1 MKATGGSIS
10 DGEVCTHEEDDDGGD
25 ADGGDED
32 PLVVAA
38 AALQL
43 PVRRHPR
50 PAAAAVDLPPARI
63 RGRGNEGEQQQTE
76 TARVGGRLGRTENVR
91 GAGTESGRRGG
102 RVRGAYG
109 PRENF
114 DWPPQAASQ
123 RKPGRSELTLGGLW
137 LATGR
142 PGYCVAISGGGAA
155 K

>member
-91 GAGTESGRRGG
+91 GAGTESGRRGT
-102 RVRGAYG
+102 R
-109 PRENF
+109 
-114 DWPPQAASQ
+114 
-123 RKPGRSELTLGGLW
+123 
-137 LATGR
+137 
-142 PGYCVAISGGGAA
+142 GGGAGVSA
-155 K
+155 ARMGRGKILIGPRRQPASGSQVGAS